1 MSGTQAPVR
10 SIEDMTPDEI
20 EQYLAKKRKAEKAAA
35 EKERKAY
42 EEERDYVVNTIFGL
56 VEDAHDFLMT
66 LHKTCHVEMEKQSE
80 ALANYGKLPKSSK
93 GGFSIDNADRTL
105 RITRTRATKPHWD
118 ERSKKGV
125 EILKDFLATTAKKR
139 DAKLYNLLM
148 GFLEKN
154 QAGELEYSRVMLLL
168 KHEGEFNEPEWVE
181 GIRLLKEGYSN
192 YFEGYGY
199 QFKKKNASGK
209 WETVLLNFSGL

>member
-1 MSGTQAPVR
+1 MSKTEAPVR

-20 EQYLAKKRKAEKAAA
+20 EQYLANKRKAEKAKA

-42 EEERDYVVNTIFGL
+42 EAETDYRVNTIFGL
-56 VEDAHDFLMT
+56 VEQAHDFLSS
-66 LHKTCHVEMEKQSE
+66 LHKTCHVEMEKQE
-80 ALANYGKLPKSSK
+80 EQLAKYGKINKSSK
-93 GGFSIDNADRTL
+93 GGFSIDNSDKSL

-125 EILKDFLATTAKKR
+125 EILKEFLATTAKKR
-139 DAKLYNLLM
+139 DTKLYNLLM

-168 KHEGEFNEPEWVE
+168 KHENEFSDPEWVE